1 MAADT
6 RALTSGKTLA
16 KNSVYNL
23 LGQGLPLVVA
33 LFSIPMLV
41 KGLGTE
47 RFGVLSIAWMFTGYF
62 SLFDFGMGR
71 ALSQDL
77 ARRIGIGE
85 DGIAETAW
93 TGIVLLFIFGA
104 AAALLILFCSP
115 WLANSVLKIS
125 PGLKKE
131 SMYAFLILGAAIPF
145 VIVSSGMRGVLEA
158 NQRFG
163 VTGIIR
169 FFMGLFTYA
178 GPLMVLPFSTK
189 LPEVTG
195 SLAVG
200 RVIICAV
207 YVVSCRKVLPALKR
221 KRFFKKET
229 AHSLLKLGGW
239 MTLSNV
245 IGPAMTYMDRFLVG
259 AFLSMTAVAYYTTP
273 YDLVGRLTII
283 SASLTGVLFPAFSAS
298 FAKDKDYSAVIF
310 RRGTMIMLSVLFPIC
325 LLLVTYAGDG
335 LTLWL
340 GEGFSRNSAQ
350 VLQILTVGVFMNSL
364 AAMSFTAIQAAGR
377 PDLTAK
383 IHLVELP
390 LYVLGVIF
398 ATKKFGIEGTAV
410 AWSVRNGL
418 DMVLL
423 FFVAGKVLPEL
434 GPEIKKLNPMFLLAP
449 LALAVCTVTDAF
461 REIPL
466 AVFLI
471 AYAYCI
477 WLLLRRPNERAYL
490 QGRLRALFGGVKP

>member
-1 MAADT
+1 MAA
-6 RALTSGKTLA
+6 AGLISGKKLA
-16 KNSVYNL
+16 KNSIYNL
-23 LGQGLPLVVA
+23 LGQGLPLAIA

-41 KGLGTE
+41 KGLGME

-85 DGIAETAW
+85 DGVAETAW
-93 TGIVLLFIFGA
+93 TGIVLLFVFGA

-131 SMYAFLILGAAIPF
+131 SMYSFMILGAAIPF

-158 NQRFG
+158 NQRFDITG
-163 VTGIIR
+163 VIR
-169 FFMGLFTYA
+169 FLMGLFTYA
-178 GPLMVLPFSTK
+178 GPLLVLPFSK
-189 LPEVTG
+189 RLPDITC

-207 YVVSCRKVLPALKR
+207 FAVSCHKVLPALKR

-229 AHSLLKLGGW
+229 AHSLLRLGGW
-239 MTLSNV
+239 MTLSNI
-245 IGPAMTYMDRFLVG
+245 IGPVMTYMDRFLVG

-273 YDLVGRLTII
+273 YDLVNRLTII

-298 FAKDKDYSAVIF
+298 FAKDRDYSAVIF
-310 RRGTMIMLSVLFPIC
+310 RRGMMVMLSVLFPVC
-325 LLLVTYAGDG
+325 LLLVTYSGAG

-340 GEGFSRNSAQ
+340 GDGFSRHSYQ
-350 VLQILTVGVFMNSL
+350 VLQILTIGVFMNSL
-364 AAMSFTAIQAAGR
+364 ATMSFTAIQAAGR

-383 IHLVELP
+383 IHIVELP
-390 LYVLGVIF
+390 LYVLSVIV
-398 ATKKFGIEGTAV
+398 ATKKFGIEGTAL
-410 AWSVRNGL
+410 AWSIRNGL

-423 FFVAGKVLPEL
+423 FIVAGKVLPEL
-434 GPEIKKLNPMFLLAP
+434 GPEIKKLNLMFFLAP
-449 LALAVCTVTDAF
+449 VALAVCTF
-461 REIPL
+461 SGEFKEIPL
-466 AVFLI
+466 AVFSC
-471 AYAYCI
+471 AYAYCL
-477 WLLLRRPNERAYL
+477 WLPLRRPHERGYL
-490 QGRLRALFGGVKP
+490 HGRFRALFSGVKP